1 VAKYNPVRSS
11 RFRKDVMR
19 CFKRGLDITALE
31 TIMEKLENDEPL
43 DPDINRPHCL
53 QGTNPKIIEC
63 HIASDWLLEYRY
75 DGNDIY
81 YIATGSHSDL
91 F

>member
-1 VAKYNPVRSS
+1 VKYNSVRSS
-11 RFRKDVMR
+11 RFRKDVIR
-19 CFKRGLDITALE
+19 CFKRGLDIAALE
-31 TIMEKLENDEPL
+31 AIMEKLENGEPL
-43 DPDINRPHCL
+43 DPAVNRPHCL
-53 QGTNPKIIEC
+53 QGTTSQITEC
-63 HIASDWLLEYRY
+63 HIAPDWLLEYRY